1 MRGNVS
7 GEHIRAHCAALYISV
22 LANLATPRSA
32 PKVQNHAYR
41 ILTIPPNTRCT
52 TGWPYAPIAH
62 KRLLCACLQMPPM
75 MHSLPQPMTGLQAGG
90 AGALGG
96 FTAPA
101 QQRLKLQDSS
111 ELDEQVMLQI
121 MRHASV
127 GGATDA
133 F

>member
-1 MRGNVS
+1 MTHSVHERTIS
-7 GEHIRAHCAALYISV
+7 TEQTGEARV
-22 LANLATPRSA
+22 LARS
-32 PKVQNHAYR
+32 H
-41 ILTIPPNTRCT
+41 
-52 TGWPYAPIAH
+52 
-62 KRLLCACLQMPPM
+62 
-75 MHSLPQPMTGLQAGG
+75 
-90 AGALGG
+90 
-96 FTAPA
+96 TAPA

>member
-1 MRGNVS
+1 M
-7 GEHIRAHCAALYISV
+7 
-22 LANLATPRSA
+22 
-32 PKVQNHAYR
+32 
-41 ILTIPPNTRCT
+41 TR
-52 TGWPYAPIAH
+52 
-62 KRLLCACLQMPPM
+62 
-75 MHSLPQPMTGLQAGG
+75 SLPQPMTSLQAGG

-111 ELDEQVMLQI
+111 ELDEQVMLHI